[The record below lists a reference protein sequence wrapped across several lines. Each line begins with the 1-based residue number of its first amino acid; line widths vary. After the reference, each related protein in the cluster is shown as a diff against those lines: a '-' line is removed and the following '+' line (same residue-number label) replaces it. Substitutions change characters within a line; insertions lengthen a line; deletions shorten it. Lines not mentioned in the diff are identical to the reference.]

1 MNLINDQEEQEV
13 AEQKSLRNE
22 ETHQTCIILND
33 H

>member
-13 AEQKSLRNE
+13 VEQKSLKNE
-22 ETHQTCIILND
+22 EIHQMCILNN

>member
-1 MNLINDQEEQEV
+1 MNLINDQEEQV

-22 ETHQTCIILND
+22 EIQQTCILND